1 MKTALRFAC
10 AIAEL
15 NGMVRNT
22 CRIPAAPD
30 TLPFDVITTPNPKQ
44 APVLALISAI
54 TG

>member
-22 CRIPAAPD
+22 CCIPDVPD
-30 TLPFDVITTPNPKQ
+30 TLPFVVTTTPNPKQ
-44 APVLALISAI
+44 ARVLALISAS
-54 TG
+54 TA